1 MRLGDAQDAKKQWH
15 VQGGN
20 SDSHVG
26 MSWYVNRPKWLFE
39 GNLTGKMKINHFEVP
54 HFQINPHP
62 CALLPRICPFRWL
75 FPVVVT
81 LEVKRALFK
90 KILAPASSAD
100 CIYLIGILCGVRS
113 CHFHFY

>member
-1 MRLGDAQDAKKQWH
+1 MQKNNGMCKVETVTATWACH
-15 VQGGN
+15 
-20 SDSHVG
+20 G
-26 MSWYVNRPKWLFE
+26 MSMYVNRPKWLFE
-39 GNLTGKMKINHFEVP
+39 GNLMGKMKINHFEVP

-62 CALLPRICPFRWL
+62 CVLLPRIYRFRWL
-75 FPVVVT
+75 LPVVVT

-100 CIYLIGILCGVRS
+100 CIYLIGILCGVRG